1 MNVYEC
7 EILDVI
13 VASGKAKERH
23 VEKNLLLL
31 RGVGDNAGLEVEN
44 ANRVALLI
52 DITEFLAI
60 SVHISTFP
68 MLALLTGGNNRV
80 ATGQSPLGHLDTT
93 ALEHGHG
100 LPLIVVLGGVG
111 TLNVRIVDAL
121 VGFVQNG
128 DVCLEGGQDQIRLT
142 AGTINIGNVLLTDS
156 DVFLDGGA
164 SLVQIDGPFMILGN
178 TEFLDVFEGSL
189 ELKSLDDHGGK
200 KKWGWFSLRKRK
212 KKSWF
217 VC

>member
-1 MNVYEC
+1 MF
-7 EILDVI
+7 I
-13 VASGKAKERH
+13 
-23 VEKNLLLL
+23 KNFLLLG
-31 RGVGDNAGLEVEN
+31 GVGDNAGLEVEN
-44 ANRVALLI
+44 ANRIALLI
-52 DITEFLAI
+52 DITELLAV

-68 MLALLTGGNNRV
+68 VLALLTGGNNRV

-111 TLNVRIVDAL
+111 TLNVGIVNAL

-128 DVCLEGGQDQIRLT
+128 DVCLEGGQDQIRLA
-142 AGTINIGNVLLTDS
+142 AGAVNISNVLLADG
-156 DVFLDGGA
+156 DVFLHGGA
-164 SLVQIDGPFMILGN
+164 SLVQIDGPFVILGDA
-178 TEFLDVFEGSL
+178 EFLDVFEGSL

-200 KKWGWFSLRKRK
+200 KKWGWFPLRKRK

-217 VC
+217 VNCELVTFAS